1 MVMYSKLRDIGRDGF
16 PSGKSA
22 PGQAGWISSHLLKL
36 RQQLFEEIGKD
47 RNPRGLIIGTW
58 NIKHFDGGSP
68 RLEESFYYIAEI
80 ISNFDICTIQEA
92 KSVEAVKSLT
102 RLLGPNWDFFVND
115 SAGGGR
121 GNHERVAF
129 VYNTERVFFRSLIG
143 ELVLPD
149 SDEIGGRQ
157 FARSPFFAAFQAGW
171 FKFTL
176 YSVHIVQKDKE
187 GQPSRLDEIESV
199 AETLIGRAER
209 EDGVQILLGDLN
221 IDKADDPEHKALTDR
236 GFVVPD
242 VGPTNLPLTKVFDH
256 IALTG
261 PEDMTQFVRAK
272 SFDWRGSVFRNDQAE
287 IYRAIASEMALANNR
302 AAPGDDW
309 EHKFSGWTT
318 NEMSDHLPVW
328 IEILTD
334 FSDDYL
340 RRTTELATELA
351 G

>member
-1 MVMYSKLRDIGRDGF
+1 MVMYSKLRKIGPDGF
-16 PSGKSA
+16 PAGKDT
-22 PGQAGWISSHLLKL
+22 PGQAGWISSQLLKL
-36 RQQLFEEIGKD
+36 RGQLFEEIGKD
-47 RNPRGLIIGTW
+47 RNPRGLVIGTW

-68 RLEESFYYIAEI
+68 RLEESFYYIAET

-92 KSVEAVKSLT
+92 KSVSALRKLN
-102 RLLGPNWDFFVND
+102 RLLGPNWEFFVND

-129 VYNTERVFFRSLIG
+129 IYNTDRVFFRSLIG
-143 ELVLPD
+143 ELVLSD
-149 SDEIGGRQ
+149 SDEIRGRQ

-171 FKFTL
+171 FKFSL
-176 YSVHIVQKDKE
+176 FSVHIVQKDKD
-187 GQPSRLDEIESV
+187 GQPSRLEEIKSA
-199 AETLIGRAER
+199 AETLVDRSQK

-221 IDKADDPEHKALTDR
+221 IDKAEDLEYEALTDR

-261 PEDMTQFVRAK
+261 PEDMTQFVRAAT
-272 SFDWRGSVFRNDQAE
+272 FDWRRSVFRNDQAE
-287 IYRAIASEMALANNR
+287 AYRPIAHEMALANNR

-309 EHKFSGWTT
+309 AEKFSSWTT

-340 RRTTELATELA
+340 RRTTELAENLA